1 MTSYTL
7 RKILVAVW
15 AVAALSVAAC
25 GKKVE
30 AVNSVAVDNSI
41 TVDTTPTADQPTS
54 SGKLQ

>member
-1 MTSYTL
+1 MTSQTL
-7 RKILVAVW
+7 RKILVAVG

-30 AVNSVAVDNSI
+30 SVNAVAVDNSI
-41 TVDTTPTADQPTS
+41 TVDTTPTADKPTP